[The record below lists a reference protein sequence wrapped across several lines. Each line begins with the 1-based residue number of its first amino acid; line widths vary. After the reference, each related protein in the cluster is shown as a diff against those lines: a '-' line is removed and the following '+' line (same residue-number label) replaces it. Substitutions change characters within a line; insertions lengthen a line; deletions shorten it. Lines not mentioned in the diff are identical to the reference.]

1 MLFPN
6 VAHRHRQQLE
16 AAAPA
21 GISPSYERWEGWIP
35 PVQRLSWFILCSIPD
50 GAGLGRTQKRQGQEQ
65 GIKTTGM
72 SRAAPP
78 QWESRH
84 RNGRGDSRHEAGKS
98 SLPCCAPSPEHGQN
112 PANPGKPFLRRP
124 QTTEP
129 CAGTQTPLLA
139 VFSRRPS
146 LSLALPGPRGSG
158 EATRSRSHPRSRSA
172 GESQPFPSEKAARE
186 GA

>member
-1 MLFPN
+1 MGRMDPTSPEAFLVYFMLY
-6 VAHRHRQQLE
+6 
-16 AAAPA
+16 
-21 GISPSYERWEGWIP
+21 PSW
-35 PVQRLSWFILCSIPD
+35 
-50 GAGLGRTQKRQGQEQ
+50 GRFGKDTKKAGQEQ
-65 GIKTTGM
+65 GIKTMGM

-78 QWESRH
+78 RWESRH
-84 RNGRGDSRHEAGKS
+84 GNGRGDSRREAGKS

-129 CAGTQTPLLA
+129 RAGTQTPLLA
-139 VFSRRPS
+139 VFSWRPS

-186 GA
+186 GARDDQGHALRLL